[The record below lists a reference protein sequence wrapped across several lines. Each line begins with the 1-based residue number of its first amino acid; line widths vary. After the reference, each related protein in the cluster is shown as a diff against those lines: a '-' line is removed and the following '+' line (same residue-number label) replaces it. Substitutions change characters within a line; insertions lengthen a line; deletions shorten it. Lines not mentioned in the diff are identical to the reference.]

1 MALFARRS
9 SAGILFV
16 TALTAFG
23 QQSQSGVD
31 APRIIRPGAPGQNS
45 TVLAPNATGL
55 EPRPPLPADVA
66 FMQGMI
72 MHHAQAIEMTAL
84 LRAKGQNKD
93 LQRLGER
100 MTISQSDEIE
110 FMKGWLRDRGQ
121 PTEMPMPAMQ
131 KMNMADMKGMDH
143 SKMAGMD
150 HGSMSGGSMSGGSMS
165 GGEMS
170 GMEMMPGMLSPQQM
184 DALRKASGK
193 TLDHLFLTGMIQHHK
208 GALTM
213 VQELFDT
220 AGAAQDAVLFDF
232 ATDVDNT
239 QAAEIKVMQGMLQKE
254 KR

>member
-1 MALFARRS
+1 MEPLARYCY
-9 SAGILFV
+9 AGIILV
-16 TALTAFG
+16 TAVSAFA
-23 QQSQSGVD
+23 QQSD
-31 APRIIRPGAPGQNS
+31 APTIVRPGAPGQNS
-45 TVLAPNATGL
+45 TVLTPGHTGL
-55 EPRPPLPADVA
+55 EPRAPLPADVA

-84 LRAKGQNKD
+84 LKAKGYNKD

-110 FMKGWLRDRGQ
+110 SMKNWLRDRGQ
-121 PTEMPMPAMQ
+121 PTEMPMPAEH

-143 SKMAGMD
+143 SKMTGMD
-150 HGSMSGGSMSGGSMS
+150 MGGMP
-165 GGEMS
+165 
-170 GMEMMPGMLSPQQM
+170 MMPGMLTPQQM

-220 AGAAQDAVLFDF
+220 AGAGQDAFLFDF

-254 KR
+254 KH

>member
-1 MALFARRS
+1 
-9 SAGILFV
+9 
-16 TALTAFG
+16 
-23 QQSQSGVD
+23 
-31 APRIIRPGAPGQNS
+31 
-45 TVLAPNATGL
+45 
-55 EPRPPLPADVA
+55 
-66 FMQGMI
+66 MQGMI

-84 LRAKGQNKD
+84 LKAKGSNKD

-110 FMKGWLRDRGQ
+110 SMKSWLRDRGQ
-121 PTEMPMPAMQ
+121 STEMPMPAEH

-143 SKMAGMD
+143 SKM
-150 HGSMSGGSMSGGSMS
+150 GSMDMGGMA
-165 GGEMS
+165 
-170 GMEMMPGMLSPQQM
+170 MMPGMLTPQQM

-220 AGAAQDAVLFDF
+220 AGAGQDAVLFDF

-254 KR
+254 KH